1 MILAAGLGTRL
12 RPLTDRI
19 PKALVEVGGVPV
31 LARNARRL
39 VAAGADRLVINVH
52 PFADAIRAHVAAA
65 DGYGVDVRIAHEVE
79 APLETGGGLL
89 AAREHFRAD
98 APFFVHNA
106 DVYTDVE
113 LEALYAAHATG
124 DALVTL
130 ATMERDSPRGL
141 LFDEHGLLGHVND
154 AAGTRTQVREAIGAV
169 ERLAFAC
176 VHVVEPALFDRIT
189 ERGRFGIFEPYLR
202 LAAEG
207 ARILP
212 VRVDGCTWVDIGRPE
227 QLALA
232 NDLATAAED

>member
-12 RPLTDRI
+12 RPLTDRL

-31 LARNARRL
+31 LERNARRL
-39 VAAGADRLVINVH
+39 VAAGADRLIINVH

-65 DGYGVDVRIAHEVE
+65 DGYGAEVHIAHEVE

-89 AAREHFRAD
+89 AARAHFRED
-98 APFFVHNA
+98 APFFIHNA
-106 DVYTDVE
+106 DVFTD
-113 LEALYAAHATG
+113 LDLDALHAAHPAD

-141 LFDEHGLLGHVND
+141 LFDDHGLLGHVND
-154 AAGTRTQVREAIGAV
+154 AAGTRTQVRDAVGAV
-169 ERLAFAC
+169 QRLAFAC
-176 VHVVEPALFDRIT
+176 VHVVEPAIFDRIN

-207 ARILP
+207 ARIRP
-212 VRVDGCTWVDIGRPE
+212 HRVDGCTWVDIGRPE
-227 QLALA
+227 QLARA
-232 NDLATAAED
+232 NDLAATDA